1 MEQLKGINKKLS
13 SLSIKFDQNVL
24 KETNDGYSLVI
35 ENEEDLDGL
44 PQDIIDQASNLASSI
59 GEEGKWVFK
68 PTRVSMYPF
77 LTYSNKRELREKLYK
92 SYINR
97 ADNDNERD
105 NKEIIEET
113 VSLRIQ
119 KANLFGFDTYAEYVL
134 ENTMAKSTSRVNE
147 LLDVVWDPGLKRAKK
162 EVEEMQ
168 NLIQK
173 EGGNF
178 ELAAWDWWHYSE
190 KIRQLKYDFSEEEI
204 KPYFSEDNVLK
215 GAFDVA
221 NKLFGIS
228 FSERKDLPVYRDNVR
243 TFEVLDQN
251 DEVMGIFF
259 TDYTVRPNKGGGAW
273 MNSFISQSNFD
284 GKQIP
289 IIANTCNFPPPDKNG
304 ISLLSFEQVETL
316 FHEFGHALH
325 GLLSDVEYPSLA
337 GTRVSRDFVELPSQL
352 MENWG
357 RHPEVIKTYA
367 KHYKTGE
374 TIPDELLEKI
384 SKASTFNQGFATT
397 EYVAASYLD
406 MAWHTIKDPVNDA
419 NKFED
424 SVLDGIGLIPQIET
438 RYRSTY
444 FGHIFAGGY
453 ATGYYSYLWTEVLE
467 ADAFEPFKEK
477 GIFDKD
483 TADKLRKY
491 IYSSGNSDDL
501 MTQYVRYRGSE
512 PEIGPLLEKRGLDNF

>member
-1 MEQLKGINKKLS
+1 M
-13 SLSIKFDQNVL
+13 
-24 KETNDGYSLVI
+24 VI

-168 NLIQK
+168 DLIQK

-228 FSERKDLPVYRDNVR
+228 FNERKDLPVYRDNVR

-424 SVLDGIGLIPQIET
+424 SVLDGIGLIPEIET